1 MPTNFPMPAPERVSE
16 VLADL
21 MGRGVTVART
31 RAVDLGGGRPAAL
44 ADYQLDSGSVGVVCV
59 ADVRLT
65 NALGAALTMVAPNV
79 VEDAVASQ
87 TIDQPTIDNFREVV
101 NVMTSL
107 FNSSNTP
114 HVKFRDVHT
123 LPSQLPAE
131 TAMLLDGPKG
141 RRDFD
146 VTVDEYGTG
155 TLSVLL
161 G

>member
-1 MPTNFPMPAPERVSE
+1 MPANYPMPAAQRVGE

-21 MGRGVTVART
+21 MGRSVTVAR
-31 RAVDLGGGRPAAL
+31 AQPVDFAGRTGAL
-44 ADYQLDSGSVGVVCV
+44 ADYQVDAGTIGVVCV

-79 VEDAVASQ
+79 VEDAVANES
-87 TIDQPTIDNFREVV
+87 IDQATFDNFREVV

-107 FNSSNTP
+107 FNTNDTP
-114 HVKFRDVHT
+114 HLKFHEVHR
-123 LPSQLPAE
+123 LPAE
-131 TAMLLDGPKG
+131 LPAGTATVFEGPKG